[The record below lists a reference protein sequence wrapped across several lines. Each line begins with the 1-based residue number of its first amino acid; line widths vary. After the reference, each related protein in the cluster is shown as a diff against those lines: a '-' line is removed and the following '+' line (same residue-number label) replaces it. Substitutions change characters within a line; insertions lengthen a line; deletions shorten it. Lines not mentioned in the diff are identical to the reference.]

1 MRRRMREVRGR
12 MFGLQVQNMKIAENL
27 NEFIE
32 KIDNMKKANPLDL
45 SSDQD
50 LSIAIMN
57 LVSIEEHLIF
67 SGAKTG
73 NKSFYDLINPVREYR
88 KELLKKIIKT
98 YQGEVWCISKHLL
111 AGCMRL
117 MEVGTKALSA
127 GKKEEAYS
135 FFDTSY
141 SLYCLFWGLNMSSV
155 SDEEAKELIKKL
167 DKKTFENLAKD
178 KEAAPGAAVSETENA
193 KPAGKSGLSG
203 LGKLKAL
210 VSKAVDCCRE

>member
-1 MRRRMREVRGR
+1 
-12 MFGLQVQNMKIAENL
+12 MKIAENL

-32 KIDNMKKANPLDL
+32 KVDNLKKANPLDL

-57 LVSIEEHLIF
+57 LISIEEHLIF

-73 NKSFYDLINPVREYR
+73 NNSFYDLINPIREHR
-88 KELLKKIIKT
+88 KELLKKIVKT

-111 AGCMRL
+111 AGSMRL

-141 SLYCLFWGLNMSSV
+141 SLYCLFWGLNINSV
-155 SDEEAKELIKKL
+155 SDEETKEIIKKL
-167 DKKTFENLAKD
+167 DKQTFENLSKD
-178 KEAAPGAAVSETENA
+178 KEPSPAGAAVSEPAAENGA
-193 KPAGKSGLSG
+193 SKKTGLSG
-203 LGKLKAL
+203 LSKLKAL

>member
-1 MRRRMREVRGR
+1 
-12 MFGLQVQNMKIAENL
+12 MKIAGDL

-32 KIDNMKKANPLDL
+32 KIDNLKKANPLDL

-57 LVSIEEHLIF
+57 LISIEEHLIF
-67 SGAKTG
+67 SGAKTQ
-73 NKSFYDLINPVREYR
+73 NNSFYDLINPIREQR
-88 KELLKKIIKT
+88 KELLKKIVKT

-135 FFDTSY
+135 FFEQSY
-141 SLYCLFWGLNMSSV
+141 GLYCLFWGLNINAIP
-155 SDEEAKELIKKL
+155 ETEAKDLIKKL
-167 DKKTFENLAKD
+167 DKKTLDNIAAD
-178 KEAAPGAAVSETENA
+178 KEVPPAGEPVARKAAAPEKTITGF
-193 KPAGKSGLSG
+193 
-203 LGKLKAL
+203 GKLKAL
-210 VSKAVDCCRE
+210 VSKAIDCCKE

>member
-1 MRRRMREVRGR
+1 
-12 MFGLQVQNMKIAENL
+12 MKIAENL

-32 KIDNMKKANPLDL
+32 KVDNMKKANPLDL

-57 LVSIEEHLIF
+57 LVSIEEHLVF

-73 NKSFYDLINPVREYR
+73 NKSFYDLIIPVREYR
-88 KELLKKIIKT
+88 KELLKKIVKT
-98 YQGEVWCISKHLL
+98 YKGEVWCISKHLL

-117 MEVGTKALSA
+117 MEVGTKALAA

-135 FFDTSY
+135 FFETSY
-141 SLYCLFWGLNMSSV
+141 SLYCLFWGLNINAV
-155 SDEEAKELIKKL
+155 SDEEARELLKKL
-167 DKKTFENLAKD
+167 DKNTFEDLAKD
-178 KEAAPGAAVSETENA
+178 KEAAPAGAAEPPSENSA
-193 KPAGKSGLSG
+193 PKNNGISGLS
-203 LGKLKAL
+203 KLKAI